1 MEVYPA
7 YILDKKKGF
16 FLDPRTK
23 LLFMVVI
30 VTLLFVAHDSLPL
43 ICALTVIPLALLMIN
58 SQWKTAAI
66 YGVLFILA
74 IIATYFRDIVELPPV
89 LNGIIALLIELVVR
103 FFPAFMMGYYI
114 IKSTKADEFVTA
126 MERWH
131 ITKKVLIPIA
141 VVFRFVPTMQEEAH
155 SITEAMRMREIRF
168 GTQKFWRSP
177 GSLLEY
183 RLIPLLIS
191 VVKIGDELSA
201 AALTRGLGRQGMRS
215 SIARVGFTWRDFSIL
230 VVSIL
235 LILCAVIRG

>member
-1 MEVYPA
+1 MANLES
-7 YILDKKKGF
+7 
-16 FLDPRTK
+16 R
-23 LLFMVVI
+23 
-30 VTLLFVAHDSLPL
+30 
-43 ICALTVIPLALLMIN
+43 
-58 SQWKTAAI
+58 
-66 YGVLFILA
+66 
-74 IIATYFRDIVELPPV
+74 E
-89 LNGIIALLIELVVR
+89 VR